1 MHVSAYGRH
10 HVWVELT
17 DAGRARLV
25 EERAVGLDWLARAI
39 DERLTDE
46 EREALGQALP
56 ALRKLTVAGPIE

>member
-1 MHVSAYGRH
+1 M
-10 HVWVELT
+10 WVELT